1 MFRAAAI
8 PTLILAVVAF
18 WSAAT
23 AQSQPATASEALT
36 IDPLLNPLPGEV
48 LAFPAFTENYR
59 TRIVAGDYEIWSE
72 EKLHRWSSAQGLSVT
87 PDDKGAG
94 LQYRRAAII
103 SPPGIT
109 FTLKR
114 PVTEK
119 GSEFA
124 NGWVLNLDLA
134 AIRARSGE
142 SLDQSRSHYNNLLQC
157 DIIVDGEHFMTVR
170 QGAKKSVNSPIRLP
184 IPHIRSNE
192 GIVRVELKLA
202 NHPRNF
208 LFLYDAYLSR

>member
-1 MFRAAAI
+1 MLR
-8 PTLILAVVAF
+8 
-18 WSAAT
+18 SAAFAGIILGLSAT
-23 AQSQPATASEALT
+23 LSVSRAQATNEGALPALEVDPHLNAL
-36 IDPLLNPLPGEV
+36 PAEV
-48 LAFPAFTENYR
+48 LAFPPFTENYR
-59 TRIVAGDYEIWSE
+59 TRILSGDYEIWSE
-72 EKLHRWSSAQGLSVT
+72 EKLQRWSSAQGLSVT
-87 PDDKGAG
+87 TDDRGAG

-134 AIRARSGE
+134 AIRARNGE
-142 SLDQSRSHYNNLLQC
+142 QLHKARSLYSNLLQF
-157 DIIVDGEHFMTVR
+157 DVIVDGELYTTVR
-170 QGAKKSVNSPIRLP
+170 QGAKKSVDSPLRLP

-192 GIVRVELKLA
+192 GIVRVELRLA

-208 LFLYDAYLSR
+208 LFLYDAYLTR